1 MPRFAILEHTGAPD
15 DAAGRHVDLLVETG
29 GSCRTWRL
37 LQVPVTG
44 GDSVAAAEIAP
55 HRLAWLDHVAGEV
68 SGGRGFARRI
78 DAGRCEILS
87 ADAADLS
94 AATQFVVRLEGGS
107 LVGRLRMETAGEGW
121 AATLV
126 GDE

>member
-15 DAAGRHVDLLVETG
+15 DASGRHVDLLLEAD

-37 LQVPVTG
+37 LEVPLAG
-44 GDSVAAAEIAP
+44 GGSVAAAEIAP

-78 DAGRCEILS
+78 DGGHCEILS
-87 ADAADLS
+87 TDDATLA
-94 AATQFVVRLEGGS
+94 AATQIVVRLEGRS
-107 LVGRLRMETAGEGW
+107 AGEIAELYAFPIHGCDP
-121 AATLV
+121 
-126 GDE
+126 G

>member
-78 DAGRCEILS
+78 VAGEYAVTAS
-87 ADAADLS
+87 DAAHLT
-94 AATQFVVRLEGGS
+94 AATQVAVQLTGGVWATHIA
-107 LVGRLRMETAGEGW
+107 LTRATDHWLATAR
-121 AATLV
+121 V
-126 GDE
+126 